1 MPSKN
6 AFMAAY
12 CCLSLLLAPTLSADD
27 TLSLNPVVV
36 TATRTARTADDTLAS
51 VTVIT
56 REDIE
61 RQQVHSVAELL
72 QGIQGI
78 SVSNNGGPGK
88 VTSVFIRGAESD
100 QTLVLIDGVKVG
112 SAATGTFPFQ
122 DLPPEQIERIEIV
135 RGPRSSLYGSEAI
148 GGVIQ
153 IFTRKGEG
161 RPTPTFNIGAG
172 SNKTQRVSGGING
185 GTDKAWYNLNL
196 AYETTNGFNAC
207 TGDPVSFRGCGTFEP
222 DNDGY
227 DNRSIT
233 LGTGYRFTRDLDVSF
248 NFLKTRGD
256 VDFDGDFFGNESD
269 TILQVAGGKVRF
281 SPVDIWEMTLSA
293 GQNRDE
299 NNTYQDGVFISKFDT
314 KRNTASF
321 QNDVSTGGFGLFTLG
336 VDYQNDKINSTTT
349 FAEDSRHNTGVFG
362 QYQAR
367 VFGQSLQGAI
377 RVDDN
382 EQFGSET
389 TGSVAWGYTLVNQ
402 LQLMASW
409 GTAYK
414 APTFNELYFPGFGNP
429 DLDPEKSRSYE
440 IGVSRTH
447 SWGDIS
453 VNAYQTKIDDLIGF
467 DAFFSPV
474 NIDKARIRGLEAGAF
489 ASPFGWDLNG
499 SFTLM
504 DPKNRSSGPNRGKQL
519 VRRPKRSFRLDLDR
533 RFARLALGATLIA
546 QSKRYDDL
554 ANTRKLDAYQTLD
567 LRAEYPLLESLQL
580 AVRVGNV
587 LDEDYE
593 TAEFFPQEGRS
604 YFVSLRYRPGPL

>member
-1 MPSKN
+1 MPSKIT
-6 AFMAAY
+6 FMVAC
-12 CCLSLLLAPTLSADD
+12 CCLLLLVVPTLFADD

-36 TATRTARTADDTLAS
+36 TATRTPQTADDTLAS

-72 QGIQGI
+72 QGVQGI

-161 RPTPTFNIGAG
+161 APTPTFNIGAG

-233 LGTGYRFTRDLDVSF
+233 LGTGYRFTRALDVSF
-248 NFLKTRGD
+248 NFLKTKGD
-256 VDFDGDFFGNESD
+256 VEFDGDNFGNESD

-281 SPVDIWEMTLSA
+281 SPLDIWDITLKA
-293 GQNRDE
+293 GQNKDE
-299 NNTYQDGVFISKFDT
+299 SNTYQDGAFVSKFDT
-314 KRNTASF
+314 ERDTVSL
-321 QNDVSTGGFGLFTLG
+321 QNDVSTGDFGLFTLG
-336 VDYQNDKINSTTT
+336 VDYQNDKLDSTTT
-349 FAEDSRHNTGVFG
+349 FTEDSRHNTGVFG
-362 QYQAR
+362 QYQAQIL
-367 VFGQSLQGAI
+367 GQSLEGAV

-389 TGSVAWGYTLVNQ
+389 TGSVAWGYKLENQ
-402 LQLMASW
+402 LRLMASW

-429 DLDPEKSRSYE
+429 DLDPEKSKSYE

-453 VNAYQTKIDDLIGF
+453 INAYQTTIDDLIGF
-467 DAFFSPV
+467 DALFSPV
-474 NIDKARIRGLEAGAF
+474 NIDKARIRGLEVGTF
-489 ASPFGWDLNG
+489 VSPFGWDLNG

-519 VRRPKRSFRLDLDR
+519 VRRPKRSLRIDLDR

-604 YFVSLRYRPGPL
+604 YFVSLRYRPGQL